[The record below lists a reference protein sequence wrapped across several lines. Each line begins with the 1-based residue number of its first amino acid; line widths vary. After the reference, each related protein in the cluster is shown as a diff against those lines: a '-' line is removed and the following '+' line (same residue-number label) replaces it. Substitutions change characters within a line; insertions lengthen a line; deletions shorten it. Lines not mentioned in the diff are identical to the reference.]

1 MIKLDEK
8 TWESAKAPRE
18 AMKPRICMPTSR
30 GIKKKALYY
39 GQYEAQ
45 YVLLNGRRPNSI
57 EPGRGYAFIIARHEN
72 AR

>member
-45 YVLLNGRRPNSI
+45 YVLLNGRRPNS
-57 EPGRGYAFIIARHEN
+57 Y
-72 AR
+72 